1 MTNQLTEV
9 RDAGK
14 FTYQSTLS
22 FKRNV
27 KSSSG
32 LTVAC
37 QLLSFLSLPSGT
49 LCSVAG

>member
-1 MTNQLTEV
+1 MTNQL
-9 RDAGK
+9 
-14 FTYQSTLS
+14 SLLS
-22 FKRNV
+22 LLNEMSRADLGERC
-27 KSSSG
+27 SSSG